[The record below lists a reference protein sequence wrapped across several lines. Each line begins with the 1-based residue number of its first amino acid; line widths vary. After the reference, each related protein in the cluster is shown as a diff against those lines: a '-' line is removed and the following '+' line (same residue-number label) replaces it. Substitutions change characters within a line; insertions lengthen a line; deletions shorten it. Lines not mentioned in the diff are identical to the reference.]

1 MIRICLLIWLVC
13 SSAFSSVMLLKEYKD
28 ENLTGW
34 MMSEKYDGVRAIW
47 DGKELKSRNGNII
60 NAPSSFIAQLPDFA
74 LDGELWSNKGEFEL
88 IASIVLDKNPDIK
101 AWQNIKYMVFDLPK
115 FDGNLSDKMAYLEEF
130 LSLNPSSFIK
140 VVKQTYIQNNLHA
153 FAFLDELVAKGAEGL
168 VVRDPNAK
176 YISGRSSSI
185 LKLKKWHDSECEIVA
200 INEGKGRL
208 KGTMGSLNC
217 VDIFSKIE
225 FKIGSGFS
233 DEMRANPPKI
243 GAIITYK
250 FQNLTKNNK
259 PRFPI
264 FLRIKRGE

>member
-74 LDGELWSNKGEFEL
+74 LDGELWSNRGEFEL

-130 LSLNPSSFIK
+130 LSLNSSNFIK
-140 VVKQTYIQNNLHA
+140 VVKQTYIQNNSHA
-153 FAFLDELVAKGAEGL
+153 FAFLDEVVSKGGEGI
-168 VVRDPNAK
+168 VVRDPNAS
-176 YISGRSSSI
+176 YISGRSDKI
-185 LKLKKWHDSECEIVA
+185 LKLKKWNDSECQIVA
-200 INEGKGRL
+200 INNGKG
-208 KGTMGSLNC
+208 KYEGAMGSVDC
-217 VDIFSKIE
+217 VDIFSKIK

-233 DEMRANPPKI
+233 DEIRKNSPKI
-243 GAIITYK
+243 GTIITYK
-250 FQNLTKNNK
+250 FQNLTNNNK
-259 PRFPI
+259 PRFPV

>member
-74 LDGELWSNKGEFEL
+74 LDGELWSNRGEFEL
-88 IASIVLDKNPDIK
+88 IASIVLDKNPNIK

-130 LSLNPSSFIK
+130 LSSNPSSFIK
-140 VVKQTYIQNNLHA
+140 VVKQIYIQNNSHA
-153 FAFLDELVAKGAEGL
+153 
-168 VVRDPNAK
+168 
-176 YISGRSSSI
+176 
-185 LKLKKWHDSECEIVA
+185 
-200 INEGKGRL
+200 
-208 KGTMGSLNC
+208 
-217 VDIFSKIE
+217 
-225 FKIGSGFS
+225 
-233 DEMRANPPKI
+233 
-243 GAIITYK
+243 
-250 FQNLTKNNK
+250 
-259 PRFPI
+259 
-264 FLRIKRGE
+264 

>member
-1 MIRICLLIWLVC
+1 MIRFLILFWLFC
-13 SSAFSSVMLLKEYKD
+13 ATSFGEVMLLKEYKD

-34 MMSEKYDGVRAIW
+34 VMSEKYDGVRAIW
-47 DGKELKSRNGNII
+47 DGKVLKSRSGKII
-60 NAPSSFIAQLPDFA
+60 NAPTKFINELPDFA
-74 LDGELWSNKGEFEL
+74 LDGELWSGVGEFEF
-88 IASIVLDKNPDIK
+88 IASTVLDETPDIK
-101 AWQNIKYMVFDLPK
+101 AWEKIKYMVFDLPK
-115 FDGNLSDKMAYLEEF
+115 FDGNLYQKMDHLKNF
-130 LSLNPSSFIK
+130 LKANPSEFIR
-140 VVKQTYIQNNLHA
+140 VVEQIEIKDNNHA
-153 FAFLDELVAKGAEGL
+153 FAFLDELVANGAEGV

-243 GAIITYK
+243 GTIITYK